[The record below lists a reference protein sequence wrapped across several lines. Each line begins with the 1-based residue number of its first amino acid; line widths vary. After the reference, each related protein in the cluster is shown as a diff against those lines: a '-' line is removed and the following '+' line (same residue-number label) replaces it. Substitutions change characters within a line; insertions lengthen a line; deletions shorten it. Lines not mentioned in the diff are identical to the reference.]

1 MFPTQGLTPGLPHCR
16 WIPYQLPHKGSPRIL
31 EWVAYPF
38 SSRSSQPRNWTGV
51 SCIAG
56 GFFTNWAMK
65 EACSVYISL
74 FKERLLLR
82 AAGVWSVD
90 CIQLQASSGLL
101 RLQWTTCPRLCF
113 FHSYLSPMTDWF
125 GNMSISLDAEDR
137 RNSHLGPTQYNSS
150 MLVPEFPLELAKTHY
165 WMHSLCFCRIQLVAL
180 PSSLSKL

>member
-1 MFPTQGLTPGLPHCR
+1 MFPTQGLNPGLLHCW
-16 WIPYQLPHKGSPRIL
+16 WILYQLLHKGSPRIL

-38 SSRSSQPRNWTGV
+38 SSIPSHPRNWTRV

-56 GFFTNWAMK
+56 GFFTNWAMR
-65 EACSVYISL
+65 EACSVCISL

-82 AAGVWSVD
+82 AAGVLSVD

-137 RNSHLGPTQYNSS
+137 RNSHLGPIQYNSS
-150 MLVPEFPLELAKTHY
+150 VLVPEFPLELAKTHY
-165 WMHSLCFCRIQLVAL
+165 WMHSLCFCQIQLVSL
-180 PSSLSKL
+180 PSSFSKL